1 MRERWRR
8 GMKANS
14 LCWGIIGIICLY
26 ASATIAAEAPLSAA
40 KPGSPGLTKKQN
52 LMRLDLE
59 KCLDIAW
66 KNNQRRPASRYSL
79 EAAEAQHKQAL
90 SAYWPNFSVKS
101 IYTQLDESPNF
112 IFPARSIPTPGQ
124 TIVTPFGPIN
134 VPPSSANVPAQNVKL
149 MDKHNLLTTTSV
161 SYPLFT
167 GGLRVAKVKQA
178 KSGIEAAKQEVRR
191 TDLQVAY
198 DTRRMFYGLVLA
210 KQLHQIGQD
219 TLDRLAVTLEL
230 TENLYKRG
238 SGKVKKT
245 DYLRNKIAV
254 EGVRTLVAQLKSNME
269 LAKAALVNTMGLE
282 WATPIDVSMTE
293 IPYKAFRFHLDE
305 LVTTSYRFNPDWAKL
320 RAGLEAAEAKI
331 MEARS
336 GHFPKIMVTGSF
348 NNIANSYNEGLV
360 TPNNKST
367 WALGLMVE
375 LPLFEGLLTYHKIRE
390 ARANLN
396 KLERDKALLKEGI
409 ALQVKDLFLKL
420 KQTQEQYKA
429 AKEAAQAAEEN
440 RDLNERAYQN
450 ELVETK
456 DVIESQITES
466 FLKATFHKVVYDHAE
481 VHAHL
486 SYAVGTEV
494 SKMLHLNGESRNS
507 SGKKSK

>member
-1 MRERWRR
+1 
-8 GMKANS
+8 MKANS
-14 LCWGIIGIICLY
+14 LWWGIIGVICLY
-26 ASATIAAEAPLSAA
+26 APVTVAAEAPPGAA
-40 KPGSPGLTKKQN
+40 KPGSPALSEKSEKQD
-52 LMRLDLE
+52 LMRLDLD

-66 KNNQRRPASRYSL
+66 KNNQRRPASQYSL
-79 EAAEAQHKQAL
+79 EAAEAQHKQSL

-124 TIVTPFGPIN
+124 TIATPFGPIN
-134 VPPSSANVPAQNVKL
+134 VPASSTNVPAQNVKL
-149 MDKHNLLTTTSV
+149 MDKHNLLTTASV

-167 GGLRVAKVKQA
+167 GGLRSSKVKQA

-198 DTRRMFYGLVLA
+198 DTRKMFYGVVLT
-210 KQLHQIGQD
+210 KQLYQIGQD
-219 TLDRLAVTLEL
+219 ALDRLAVTLEL
-230 TENLYKRG
+230 TETLYKRG

-245 DYLRNKIAV
+245 DYLRNKSAV
-254 EGVRTLVAQLKSNME
+254 AGVRTLVAQLKSNME
-269 LAKAALVNTMGLE
+269 LAKAALVNTLGLE
-282 WATPIDVSMTE
+282 WTTPIEVSLTE
-293 IPYKAFRFHLDE
+293 IPYQPFRAHLDE

-331 MEARS
+331 TEARS
-336 GHFPKIMVTGSF
+336 GHFPKVMLTGSF
-348 NNIANSYNEGLV
+348 NNIANSYQEGIV
-360 TPNNKST
+360 TPNNRNA
-367 WALGLMVE
+367 WALGAMVE
-375 LPLFEGLLTYHKIRE
+375 FPLFEGFLTQNKIRE

-396 KLERDKALLKEGI
+396 KLEQDKALLKEGI

-420 KQTQEQYKA
+420 KQTQEQYKS

-456 DVIESQITES
+456 DVIEAQITES
-466 FLKATFHKVVYDHAE
+466 FLQAQFHKVVYDHAE
-481 VHAHL
+481 VYAHL
-486 SYAVGTEV
+486 SYVVGTEI
-494 SKMLHLNGESRNS
+494 SKMLHLNGESQTSLEN
-507 SGKKSK
+507 KSR